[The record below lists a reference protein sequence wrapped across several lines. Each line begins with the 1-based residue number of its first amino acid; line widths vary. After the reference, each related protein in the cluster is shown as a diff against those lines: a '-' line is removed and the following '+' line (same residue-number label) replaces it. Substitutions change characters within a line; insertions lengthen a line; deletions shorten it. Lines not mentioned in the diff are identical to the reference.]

1 MKIDF
6 FVCNPPFGDQR
17 SSQIG
22 KKIIKNLTVY
32 KTVVICGPSNIVPYG
47 LTFISSYENCDFPN
61 IDFGT
66 GIFTMN
72 IGDSLYKNH
81 YRIKTQNKSN
91 FFIKVYGIHN
101 KVFEHLYIRT
111 GGKTADENKFFLDID
126 QQQFIKINEILKL
139 EEQNYSDWLKMY
151 SKMLRAPQWIYA
163 DILYKYGYTNLV
175 EKIK

>member
-17 SSQIG
+17 STQIG

-32 KTVVICGPSNIVPYG
+32 KTVVICGPSNIVHCG

-72 IGDSLYKNH
+72 MGDSLYKNH
-81 YRIKTQNKSN
+81 YIIKTQNKSN

>member
-1 MKIDF
+1 
-6 FVCNPPFGDQR
+6 
-17 SSQIG
+17 
-22 KKIIKNLTVY
+22 
-32 KTVVICGPSNIVPYG
+32 
-47 LTFISSYENCDFPN
+47 
-61 IDFGT
+61 
-66 GIFTMN
+66 MN
-72 IGDSLYKNH
+72 IGESLYKNH

-111 GGKTADENKFFLDID
+111 GGKTADENKFFLNID

-163 DILYKYGYTNLV
+163 DILYKYGYTNLL